1 MEFYI
6 RAIFNI
12 SFRKYFHIDNK
23 DVKFPFDD
31 HCFSLMIQYKFEF
44 SLPWREAGGTDTL
57 RTEDSSLSREFV
69 TPWHSLLTQFP
80 VKSEAPSSRAPPMP
94 LPLFAICQPWHRQT
108 VAMSSRDWQR
118 LLWIFLSEVCLVF
131 QLWFQEMEKHKN
143 VINYWAPRKCGWL
156 FCF

>member
-80 VKSEAPSSRAPPMP
+80 VKSEAPSSRAPPIATVCH
-94 LPLFAICQPWHRQT
+94 LPALTPANSGNVKQGLTKAALNFLKWSLSGVPI
-108 VAMSSRDWQR
+108 VISRNGKTQKR
-118 LLWIFLSEVCLVF
+118 
-131 QLWFQEMEKHKN
+131 N
-143 VINYWAPRKCGWL
+143 
-156 FCF
+156 